1 MNFAPLDNS
10 TSLTSSTILPSGYN
24 LGDLQVDY
32 LCSSDNEHVSSDR
45 KVTEMKESLIQIVN
59 DKHHEI
65 SMEKESENH
74 QEMVDLVKN
83 YKKHMSCFSKIQD
96 ELVVID
102 IEFQKEIHEVEK
114 RIKQMDAMISFMK
127 QNEQIDADSPEKLV
141 QTIIDNMNTLSSKI
155 IENDTIKE
163 IKQKYSEKKKELQP
177 YLHLIG
183 EINQW
188 NHSNICP
195 LCLTNPVDHYI
206 NPCGHTYCKECLEI
220 QLKEDTI
227 PEINQ
232 SYNRNNHTCS
242 FCRKT
247 IQSINKLYFL

>member
-1 MNFAPLDNS
+1 MQYSPLDNS
-10 TSLTSSTILPSGYN
+10 TSFTGSTILPSGYN
-24 LGDLQVDY
+24 FEGLQVDS
-32 LCSSDNEHVSSDR
+32 LCSSENQHVSKGN
-45 KVTEMKESLIQIVN
+45 KVIEMKESLIQIVN
-59 DKHHEI
+59 GKHHEI

-74 QEMVDLVKN
+74 QEMIDLVKT
-83 YKKHMSCFSKIQD
+83 YKKHMSLFSKIQD

-114 RIKQMDAMISFMK
+114 RIKQMDTMISFMK
-127 QNEQIDADSPEKLV
+127 QNEQIEADSPEKLV
-141 QTIIDNMNTLSSKI
+141 QTIIENMNTLSSKI
-155 IENDTIKE
+155 VENDTIKK

-177 YLHLIG
+177 YLRLIG
-183 EINQW
+183 EINLW

-206 NPCGHTYCKECLEI
+206 NPCGHTYCKECLET

-227 PEINQ
+227 QEINK